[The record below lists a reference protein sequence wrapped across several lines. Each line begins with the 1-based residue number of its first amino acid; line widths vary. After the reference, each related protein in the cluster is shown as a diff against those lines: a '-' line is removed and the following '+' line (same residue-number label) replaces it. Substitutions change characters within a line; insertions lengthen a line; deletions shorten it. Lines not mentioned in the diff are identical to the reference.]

1 MDKQLDWRRGFVK
14 KEYKKPLVA
23 VERFSLV
30 YTTARDCMDSI
41 PQDQVTISDKPC
53 VWDLGGGSIVFTPG
67 DITTQQC
74 NIDGDLFGVCYN
86 NPGEGHYIFRS

>member
-1 MDKQLDWRRGFVK
+1 MK

-23 VERFSLV
+23 VEHFSIV

-41 PQDQVTISDKPC
+41 PKDQVTLNNKSC

-67 DITTQQC
+67 DPTATQQC

>member
-1 MDKQLDWRRGFVK
+1 MK

-23 VERFSLV
+23 VEHFSIV

-41 PQDQVTISDKPC
+41 PKDQVTLGDKSC

-67 DITTQQC
+67 DPTSRQQC

-86 NPGEGHYIFRS
+86 NPGEGQYIFRS

>member
-1 MDKQLDWRRGFVK
+1 MK

-41 PQDQVTISDKPC
+41 PQDQVTVSDKPC

-67 DITTQQC
+67 DITTMQPC